1 MNLTPE
7 AQILIINA
15 VILGVAYVGIYPSFK
30 TIALTK
36 VAVADCVLSGLSL
49 LVAGALFWGT
59 GVEFSM
65 LLFSTNWFGFS
76 ILTMLLMELPLFHW
90 FCQKRGL
97 KPFEIDED

>member
-1 MNLTPE
+1 MNLPPE
-7 AQILIINA
+7 AALLIINA
-15 VILGVAYVGIYPSFK
+15 VILGVAYLGIYPSFK
-30 TIALTK
+30 TITLTK
-36 VAVADCVLSGLSL
+36 VAVVDSVLSGLSL

-97 KPFEIDED
+97 KPFEIDKD

>member
-1 MNLTPE
+1 MNLPPE
-7 AQILIINA
+7 AQLLIINA
-15 VILGVAYVGIYPSFK
+15 VILGVAYLGIYPSYK
-30 TIALTK
+30 NIAPMK
-36 VAVADCVLSGLSL
+36 MMAADSVLSGLSL

-65 LLFSTNWFGFS
+65 LLFSTNWFGFA

-97 KPFEIDED
+97 KPFDIDEE

>member
-1 MNLTPE
+1 MNLPPE

-15 VILGVAYVGIYPSFK
+15 VILGVAYLGIYPSFK
-30 TIALTK
+30 TVTLTK

>member
-1 MNLTPE
+1 MNLPPE

-15 VILGVAYVGIYPSFK
+15 VILGVAYLSIYPSFK
-30 TIALTK
+30 AITLTK
-36 VAVADCVLSGLSL
+36 VAVVDSVLSGLSL

>member
-1 MNLTPE
+1 MNLPPE

-15 VILGVAYVGIYPSFK
+15 VILGVAYLGIYPSFK
-30 TIALTK
+30 TITLTK
-36 VAVADCVLSGLSL
+36 VAVVDSVLSGLSL

-90 FCQKRGL
+90 FCQKREL